1 MSEWRYSSD
10 RVYDRVGLR
19 MPVTDEIREAARRL
33 TPSRYAK
40 LRLPRDAE
48 GFPRQFL
55 HEAHPELKDPYR
67 FWEDTWKLDAIANG
81 KQKTIDPDWW
91 RRVHRDSDR
100 ADNNAKRDKLAA
112 LANPKRNPNEHER
125 RVAANMLAQ
134 LTEAQSAPPGL
145 EEHYL
150 REEEATLRLE
160 QRAMRKVARGDY
172 YLTRNEQNALERAKR
187 RAKREAEE
195 EADGLDALPGTAAD
209 GVKTA
214 PLAAPQIDRPASG
227 VKHKDRHRNKGDRH
241 RPGYMRA
248 YMRDYMR
255 RRRAARKTP

>member
-1 MSEWRYSSD
+1 MSEWRYFSD
-10 RVYDRVGLR
+10 RVYDRVHLR
-19 MPVTDEIREAARRL
+19 MQVTDEIREAARRL
-33 TPSRYAK
+33 SPSRYAK
-40 LRLPRDAE
+40 LRMPSDAE
-48 GFPRQFL
+48 GFPCQFL
-55 HEAHPELKDPYR
+55 HEAHPELKDPYG
-67 FWEDTWKLDAIANG
+67 FQEDTRKLDAIANG

-125 RVAANMLAQ
+125 RVAADKLAQ

-160 QRAMRKVARGDY
+160 QRAMRKIARGDY
-172 YLTRNEQNALERAKR
+172 YLTRNERNALARAR
-187 RAKREAEE
+187 WRAKREAEE
-195 EADGLDALPGTAAD
+195 TETASRIAQLGD
-209 GVKTA
+209 
-214 PLAAPQIDRPASG
+214 PASG
-227 VKHKDRHRNKGDRH
+227 VKHRDRHRNKGDRH
-241 RPGYMRA
+241 RPGYMRD

-255 RRRAARKTP
+255 RRRAAQKTP